1 MVAGGAIMSV
11 SNEREV
17 MEMKELEKLKDK
29 AIVKYMNGV
38 ISYNE
43 LKTIL
48 ILINEMYEEEFLRN
62 YRGHKPSYLLREYNV
77 LPVLIQFISYNT

>member
-48 ILINEMYEEEFLRN
+48 ILINEMYEEEFFEKL
-62 YRGHKPSYLLREYNV
+62 
-77 LPVLIQFISYNT
+77 